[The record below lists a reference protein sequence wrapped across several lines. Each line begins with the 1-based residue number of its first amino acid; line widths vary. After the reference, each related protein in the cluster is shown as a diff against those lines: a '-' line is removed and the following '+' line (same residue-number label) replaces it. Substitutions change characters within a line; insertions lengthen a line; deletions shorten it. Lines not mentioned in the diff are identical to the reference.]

1 LAFLPARGERPK
13 AKQPISTSLSTSARL
28 NFLESISQ
36 TALVR
41 WTAESDWGY
50 PIVLTSHAIGMAL
63 VVGILLMI
71 DLRVLGLAN
80 KISLDS
86 LRLYFRVAWVG
97 LLINACSGTL
107 LFLANYTA
115 FLHNTAFLTKMSLL
129 ALGGLATWILVREI
143 SSSTVDQP
151 SRRARVIASVCIA
164 IWLGAIVAGRIV
176 GYTSVPE

>member
-1 LAFLPARGERPK
+1 LSLLE
-13 AKQPISTSLSTSARL
+13 SLSQS
-28 NFLESISQ
+28 
-36 TALVR
+36 ALVR

-63 VVGILLMI
+63 VVGILLML
-71 DLRVLGLAN
+71 DLRVLGLGN
-80 KISLDS
+80 KMPFDS
-86 LRLYFRVAWVG
+86 LRIYFRVAWLG
-97 LLINACSGTL
+97 LIVNACSGTL

-115 FLHNTAFLTKMSLL
+115 FLHNTAFLAKMSLL
-129 ALGGLATWILVREI
+129 VIGGFATWILVREV
-143 SSSTVDQP
+143 SSSPSDQP

>member
-1 LAFLPARGERPK
+1 
-13 AKQPISTSLSTSARL
+13 L
-28 NFLESISQ
+28 NFLESLSQ

-63 VVGILLMI
+63 VVGILLML
-71 DLRVLGLAN
+71 DLRVLGLGN
-80 KISLDS
+80 KMSFDS
-86 LRLYFRVAWVG
+86 LRIYFRVAWVG
-97 LLINACSGTL
+97 LIVNAISGTL

-115 FLHNTAFLTKMSLL
+115 FLHNTAFLAKISLL
-129 ALGGLATWILVREI
+129 AIGGLATWSLVREI
-143 SSSTVDQP
+143 SSSSPDQP
-151 SRRARVIASVCIA
+151 SRRARIIASMCIA

>member
-1 LAFLPARGERPK
+1 M
-13 AKQPISTSLSTSARL
+13 SL
-28 NFLESISQ
+28 LESISQ

-63 VVGILLMI
+63 VVGILLMF
-71 DLRVLGLAN
+71 DLRVLGLAST
-80 KISLDS
+80 ISFGS
-86 LRLYFRVAWVG
+86 LRNYFRVAWLG
-97 LLINACSGTL
+97 LIVNACSGTL

-115 FLHNTAFLTKMSLL
+115 FLHNTAFLTKISLL
-129 ALGGLATWILVREI
+129 ALGGIATWMLAREV
-143 SSSTVDQP
+143 SASPANQP
-151 SRRARVIASVCIA
+151 TTRARILAYVCIA

>member
-1 LAFLPARGERPK
+1 L
-13 AKQPISTSLSTSARL
+13 SL
-28 NFLESISQ
+28 FESLSQ

-63 VVGILLMI
+63 VVGILLML

-80 KISLDS
+80 KMSFDS
-86 LRLYFRVAWVG
+86 LRIYFRVAWLG
-97 LLINACSGTL
+97 LIVNACSGTL

-129 ALGGLATWILVREI
+129 VIGGFGTWMLVREV
-143 SSSTVDQP
+143 SSSPSDQP
-151 SRRARVIASVCIA
+151 SRRARVIASLCIA